1 MKIKSILALTVL
13 SFCIGI
19 ANYSKAQDTKP
30 SFFGYLFKTPWIVD
44 GGFSTVNNG
53 GSQKPFDFNFKT
65 QYYGESRTVYFPLR
79 FSVEKRLFAFSSK
92 NFLKGF
98 GLQAVL
104 TDQGFHPVNF
114 GAIDGNIKYHFNVLL
129 AEDSKLKKWFDPYLL
144 VGVGLSEFLYDDITL
159 SNPGH
164 YYTGSTL
171 PPIFQHISRD
181 RFGSLNS
188 GIGCNFWI
196 NEVVGINIQADA
208 KWGKFIERDIRNLK
222 GQGTNYTQYS
232 VGMVFKIGRCK
243 KEEMKA
249 EAPKPASNYK
259 RSKEEEDALI
269 HLREHLNK

>member
-44 GGFSTVNNG
+44 GGFSIANNG
-53 GSQKPFDFNFKT
+53 GSQKPLDFNFKT
-65 QYYGESRTVYFPLR
+65 QYYGASRTVFFPLR
-79 FSVEKRLFAFSSK
+79 FSVEKRLFAFSSN

-98 GLQAVL
+98 GLQGTI
-104 TDQGFHPVNF
+104 TDQGFNPINF
-114 GAIDGNIKYHFNVLL
+114 GAIDGNVKYHFNVLL
-129 AEDSKLKKWFDPYLL
+129 SEDSKLKKWFDPYLL
-144 VGVGLSEFLYDDITL
+144 VGLGITEILYDDIKL
-159 SNPGH
+159 DNPNNS
-164 YYTGSTL
+164 YTAPYL
-171 PPIFQHISRD
+171 PPVKQLFSRD
-181 RFGSLNS
+181 RFGTLNS

-196 NEVVGINIQADA
+196 NEVVGINLQADA
-208 KWGKFIERDIRNLK
+208 RWGKFIERDIRNLK
-222 GQGTNYTQYS
+222 TQGTNYTQYS
-232 VGMVFKIGRCK
+232 VGLVFKIGRCK
-243 KEEMKA
+243 KEEAKV